1 MGEAFKWRLISR
13 EAFKIGFAALNYHLQ
28 IFLPF
33 MGFSSDSSFF
43 KLLPEI
49 LLFSLI
55 FREFYIFLLN
65 LSWLL
70 SFFTSSQ
77 LNTDFPFNSKSFVS
91 KFFFFPLTLSKLS
104 LLFDPQSFHPSS
116 SIKKDVRKELCIEN
130 SIIIRVIISTI
141 KNWTHKARKR
151 RASHPVPK
159 RPRLAQKDLHRPYV
173 YHALLLRSCNL
184 PAHYSTVYQRF
195 RPSTTP
201 PSTCPLSLSISFN
214 LFARGFIRSRD
225 LPLPAPPFLRFD
237 FSLPSIYP
245 RRWSEFIAAEFFL
258 PPPPKG
264 PTCFSI

>member
-43 KLLPEI
+43 ELLPEI
-49 LLFSLI
+49 LLFPLI
-55 FREFYIFLLN
+55 FREFYISLLN
-65 LSWLL
+65 LSRLH
-70 SFFTSSQ
+70 SSSQ

-195 RPSTTP
+195 RPSTIP

-214 LFARGFIRSRD
+214 LFARGSIRSRD
-225 LPLPAPPFLRFD
+225 LPLPAP
-237 FSLPSIYP
+237 
-245 RRWSEFIAAEFFL
+245 
-258 PPPPKG
+258 KG